1 MNEKQARPSG
11 SVAQGAALMMLLK
24 MVERS
29 IGLISTLIL
38 ARVLTP
44 ADFGLVA
51 MAMSVVGLTE
61 LMGAFGFDV
70 AIIQNQ
76 NAERKHYD
84 TAWTLNVLFGIVTA
98 CVLVALSYG
107 AALFYKEPRLL
118 YMLPALAIGA
128 LIGGLENIGTVN
140 FRKEMDFKKEFRFL
154 FFKRVATFVITI
166 SMALVFRSY
175 WALIIGIVSGKVFSV
190 AISYLLH
197 GYRPRF
203 SLAASA
209 EFFHFSKW
217 LFLSNLV
224 LFIQHKC
231 DSFVLGRSIGARD
244 LGLYNV
250 SAEIA
255 AMPSTELIAP
265 INRAVF
271 PAYSKLSVDLAAL
284 RVKFHTVFGLITV
297 VCLPIALGLVCV
309 ADLVVSVMLGEQ
321 WKDSVPLIRIFAAS
335 GLASAIQSNLIL
347 VIVACGQPKL
357 NTVRNALMLVLYL
370 PALVVGSIYYGAYGA
385 AWVHFTMS
393 IIALIPLHFVFLHI
407 VEMRFTEY
415 CADIWR
421 PTIAALAMAIAV
433 AVSRY
438 FSNSAFDGLAPLLQ
452 LLIFGLEGA
461 FIYSVILVAL
471 WRVAGGN
478 PTATEATILNMVAA
492 RTRLQFLGQLGRG
505 KV

>member
-1 MNEKQARPSG
+1 
-11 SVAQGAALMMLLK
+11 MMLLK

-29 IGLISTLIL
+29 IGLVSTLIL

-84 TAWTLNVLFGIVTA
+84 TAWTFNVLFGAITA
-98 CVLVALSYG
+98 LVLVGLSYA

-118 YMLPALAIGA
+118 YMLPVLAVGA

-140 FRKEMDFKKEFRFL
+140 FRKDMDFKKEFRFL
-154 FFKRVATFVITI
+154 FFKRIATFVITI
-166 SMALVFRSY
+166 SMAFVFRSY
-175 WALIIGIVSGKVFSV
+175 WALIIGIVSGRLFSV
-190 AISYLLH
+190 AISYILH
-197 GYRPRF
+197 SYRPKF

-224 LFIQHKC
+224 LFIQNKC

-271 PAYSKLSVDLAAL
+271 PAYSKLSVDLPAL
-284 RVKFHTVFGLITV
+284 RQKFHSVFGLIAV
-297 VCLPIALGLVCV
+297 LCLPIALGLVCV
-309 ADLVVSVMLGEQ
+309 ADLAVSVMLGEQ
-321 WKDSVPLIRIFAAS
+321 WKDAVPLIRIFAVS

-370 PALVVGSIYYGAYGA
+370 PALVVGSVYYGTHGA

-407 VEMRFTEY
+407 VQMRFSEY

-421 PTIAALAMAIAV
+421 PATAALAMAIVVFA
-433 AVSRY
+433 SRY
-438 FSNSAFDGLAPLLQ
+438 FSPAALGALPPLLQ
-452 LLIFGLEGA
+452 LIIYALEGA
-461 FIYSVILVAL
+461 VMYSGFLILL
-471 WRVAGGN
+471 WRMSGGN
-478 PTATEATILNMVAA
+478 PDATEATVINMIAA
-492 RTRLQFLGQLGRG
+492 RTKWQFLGQFARG
-505 KV
+505 KI